1 MWAPLVTG
9 APSDPVETARRRG
22 EAALAG
28 HLGDEPTARAYLDDP
43 DPQVRAAGLGALVRM
58 GRATPT
64 DAAAGL
70 ADPDPGARRYAC
82 ELGAALPGAD
92 FARLLEDGD
101 AMVVE
106 AACYAVGEVRDATAV
121 PVLVKIASGHTDG
134 LCRES
139 AVAALGAIGDP
150 MGLPAILGALDDKPQ
165 IRRRATV
172 ALAAFDTPLSEAA
185 LRRCLTDPDWQVRQ
199 AAEDQLGVTGDDA

>member
-1 MWAPLVTG
+1 
-9 APSDPVETARRRG
+9 
-22 EAALAG
+22 
-28 HLGDEPTARAYLDDP
+28 
-43 DPQVRAAGLGALVRM
+43 
-58 GRATPT
+58 
-64 DAAAGL
+64 
-70 ADPDPGARRYAC
+70 
-82 ELGAALPGAD
+82 
-92 FARLLEDGD
+92 
-101 AMVVE
+101 MVVE

-150 MGLPAILGALDDKPQ
+150 MGLPAILGALDDKPK

-185 LRRCLTDPDWQVRQ
+185 LRRCLADPDWQVRQ

>member
-1 MWAPLVTG
+1 VTDS
-9 APSDPVETARRRG
+9 PPDPVEAARRRG
-22 EAALAG
+22 EVALAG
-28 HLGDEPTARAYLDDP
+28 HLGDEPTARAFLADA

-58 GRATPT
+58 GRATPA
-64 DAAAGL
+64 DAGAGL

-82 ELGAALPGAD
+82 ELGVGLPGAD

-106 AACYAVGEVRDATAV
+106 AACYAVGEVRDATAL
-121 PVLVKIASGHTDG
+121 PVLVQIASGHADG

-150 MGLPAILGALDDKPQ
+150 TGLPAILEALDDKPQ
-165 IRRRATV
+165 VRRRAAV
-172 ALAAFDTPLSEAA
+172 ALAAFDTPRSQAA
-185 LRRCLTDPDWQVRQ
+185 LRRCLKDSDWQVRQ